1 MKYPVSAGSFDS
13 KRHTR
18 SIHKILDAR
27 SGVEKERYFKNIARD
42 ILRKE
47 GFDYVM
53 TGPPISQF
61 QGVPF
66 DFIALKN
73 SILSLIELKGSIS
86 SFNYSSEVQFARF
99 YHVVTE
105 LKKRG
110 IAVSTYM
117 LQINLTYSL
126 YQILDSQFYDMIFGR
141 VDKTVGLKRPIV
153 PIVHDI
159 IERMKRKGIAS

>member
-1 MKYPVSAGSFDS
+1 
-13 KRHTR
+13 
-18 SIHKILDAR
+18 
-27 SGVEKERYFKNIARD
+27 
-42 ILRKE
+42 
-47 GFDYVM
+47 M
-53 TGPPISQF
+53 TGPPTSQI

-73 SILSLIELKGSIS
+73 STLSLIELKGSIS
-86 SFNYSSEVQFARF
+86 SFNYSSEVQFSRF

-110 IAVSTYM
+110 IAVNTYM

-153 PIVHDI
+153 PIVDDI
-159 IERMKRKGIAS
+159 IERMKRKGIGS